1 MTFGNCSRFRII
13 LAATAEPIQNIEMLP
28 VIEQYA
34 NHITEENEKQ
44 KEEIN
49 ALNGDIKELTT
60 ELVRKRG
67 RRGTGKDADL
77 AAELENLEEEFGRVR
92 DKLSREQTEISKLR
106 EKLADSEAY
115 RTQAF
120 AAKSESD
127 AKVVDQGRRIDD
139 LGKELL
145 KAMSFTKNAEILS
158 KESNKVK
165 GDTVKETKR
174 LLEEN
179 EHMQNEVLI
188 SLLSFMSCISS
199 GYHMR
204 LLCIRVF
211 YASQSY
217 ASRKYF
223 IFWHQMS
230 SSSLTIHPD
239 SDPV

>member
-1 MTFGNCSRFRII
+1 
-13 LAATAEPIQNIEMLP
+13 MLP

-34 NHITEENEKQ
+34 SHVTEENEKQ

-60 ELVRKRG
+60 ELISKRG
-67 RRGTGKDADL
+67 RRVTGKDADL

-115 RTQAF
+115 RIQAF
-120 AAKSESD
+120 AAKSDSD
-127 AKVVDQGRRIDD
+127 AKVVDLGRKIDD

-145 KAMSFTKNAEILS
+145 KAMSVTKNAEILS

-188 SLLSFMSCISS
+188 SLLSLSLCISS
-199 GYHMR
+199 GNHMR
-204 LLCIRVF
+204 LLYIRVF
-211 YASQSY
+211 YVS
-217 ASRKYF
+217 
-223 IFWHQMS
+223 
-230 SSSLTIHPD
+230 P
-239 SDPV
+239 